1 VLDATGAGSDS
12 LLDFYHWVK
21 DGTTYTADK
30 MRIALIDM
38 RKLADDT
45 LVAGQRVDG
54 YTVKNNGSSDITLK
68 IPPISLP
75 LSPGYRVKRSQAENN
90 DMWDISFLW
99 KEKDKHNIY
108 RELVCAYNK
117 HIGEKT
123 VFGSLPPSMSRISIG
138 ILDSLNNSIHGYAI
152 SNSAEK
158 GGMFFK
164 VAFHNTSEAGT
175 RIEYRLD
182 NLDALPEGYLAR
194 VLNPSTRLYESADDN
209 PVSELD
215 LSPGTGSVTER
226 LVVVGTSEYLN
237 DVLRWISP
245 ATFAFLKAYPNPFN
259 GTIKL
264 HYTLP
269 PDISELHITLYNVLG
284 RTLWKTVRR
293 KGIHAGAHIFTFN
306 SRTDLDN
313 ANGILPAGVYILRL
327 SARNKSGKLIFGGE
341 KRITCIK

>member
-1 VLDATGAGSDS
+1 
-12 LLDFYHWVK
+12 
-21 DGTTYTADK
+21 

-38 RKLADDT
+38 RKPVNDT
-45 LVAGQRVDG
+45 MVSGQRSDG
-54 YTVKNNGSSDITLK
+54 YTVKNNSSSDLILK

-75 LSPGYRVKRSQAENN
+75 LSPGYQVKRSSKTD

-99 KEKDKHNIY
+99 KEKDKHNIF
-108 RELVCAYNK
+108 REVICAYNK
-117 HIGEKT
+117 NVGDKT

-138 ILDSLNNSIHGYAI
+138 ILDSVNNSIHGYAI

-158 GGMFFK
+158 GGMCFK

-175 RIEYRLD
+175 CIEYRLD

-194 VLNPSTRLYESADDN
+194 VLNPSTRLYESCNDSL
-209 PVSELD
+209 VSELA

-226 LVVVGTSEYLN
+226 LVVVGTSEYLDN
-237 DVLRWISP
+237 VLRWISP
-245 ATFAFLKAYPNPFN
+245 AAFAFLKAYPNPFN
-259 GTIKL
+259 GAIKL

-284 RTLWKTVRR
+284 RTIWKTVRR
-293 KGIHAGAHIFTFN
+293 KGVTAGEHIFTFN
-306 SRTDLDN
+306 SRTDLN
-313 ANGILPAGVYILRL
+313 NSGILPNGVYILRL
-327 SARNKSGKLIFGGE
+327 SAKNRSGEIVFGGE

>member
-1 VLDATGAGSDS
+1 
-12 LLDFYHWVK
+12 
-21 DGTTYTADK
+21 